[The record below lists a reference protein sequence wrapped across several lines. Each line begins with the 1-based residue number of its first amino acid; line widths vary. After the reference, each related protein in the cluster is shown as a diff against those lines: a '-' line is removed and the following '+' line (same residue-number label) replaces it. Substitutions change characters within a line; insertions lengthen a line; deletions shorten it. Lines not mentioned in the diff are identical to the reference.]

1 MNGIT
6 MRMLT
11 RRNDEREEP
20 MERRY
25 EPEGRRRMREEAWQE
40 PERQHWPEPE
50 TRRTMAYSYPM
61 RSTEPMRRPAEPDHA
76 MPRAGLYDGSGMGFG
91 AVAHY
96 EDEQRRESRPA
107 IRATG
112 TVWMNQPEDEGMEF
126 DRETAERWVKGMEG
140 TDPNHPRGGKW
151 TAEALKPLAQKNGFP
166 TDGPEF
172 WEFYAM
178 ANAMYSDYAATAK
191 RYGISSPE
199 FYAELARDF
208 IHDADAEPDKVE
220 RYYKYIARK

>member
-6 MRMLT
+6 MRMLP

-25 EPEGRRRMREEAWQE
+25 EPESRRRMREEAWKE
-40 PERQHWPEPE
+40 PEREHWPETE

-61 RSTEPMRRPAEPDHA
+61 RSAEPMRRPAEPERT
-76 MPRAGLYDGSGMGFG
+76 MPRAGLYDGGGMGFG

-96 EDEQRRESRPA
+96 EDEQRQESRPA

-126 DRETAERWVKGMEG
+126 DRETAERWVRGMEG
-140 TDPNHPRGGKW
+140 TDANHPRGGKW

-191 RYGISSPE
+191 RYGISTPE

-208 IHDADAEPDKVE
+208 IHDADAEPDKVA

>member
-1 MNGIT
+1 MTDNKDFKDFSGS
-6 MRMLT
+6 
-11 RRNDEREEP
+11 
-20 MERRY
+20 
-25 EPEGRRRMREEAWQE
+25 WQE
-40 PERQHWPEPE
+40 
-50 TRRTMAYSYPM
+50 
-61 RSTEPMRRPAEPDHA
+61 
-76 MPRAGLYDGSGMGFG
+76 DGSSLLGDDELGELHQLLEGEEIPPFP
-91 AVAHY
+91 
-96 EDEQRRESRPA
+96 DEQAVESREVPRQRQESRPA

-112 TVWMNQPEDEGMEF
+112 TVWMNQSEDDGTEF
-126 DRETAERWVKGMEG
+126 DRETAERWVRGMEG

-191 RYGISSPE
+191 RYGISTPE